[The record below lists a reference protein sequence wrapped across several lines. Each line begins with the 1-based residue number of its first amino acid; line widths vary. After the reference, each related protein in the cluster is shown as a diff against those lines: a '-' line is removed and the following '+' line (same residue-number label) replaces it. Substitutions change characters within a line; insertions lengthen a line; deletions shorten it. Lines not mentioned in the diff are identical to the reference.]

1 MTAELDLEEGPP
13 VFEGSVSRP
22 FQLVGAGAHKAFD
35 WDPTPRRPSIGQG
48 LDQLMQR
55 P

>member
-22 FQLVGAGAHKAFD
+22 FQLVGAGSY
-35 WDPTPRRPSIGQG
+35 RLLIGIQDHAVPYRAG
-48 LDQLMQR
+48 A
-55 P
+55 

>member
-35 WDPTPRRPSIGQG
+35 WDPTPRRLLSGRG
-48 LDQLMQR
+48 LTN
-55 P
+55 